1 MGSLTDISHLKWA
14 QGLQERRL
22 REAEEAKRQ
31 QNEFIDIT
39 SHEMRS
45 SLVPA
50 RTACEKFADPI
61 LQYLDPLSAILIC
74 ADDIRDTLTQ
84 HKFSC
89 SIDQRMAKEC
99 IEAAENI
106 ALCVQHQKSIVDDIL
121 TVSKLDSNLLRITPI
136 PAQPIIV
143 VQRSMAMLAISN
155 LGIETGSTDVSP
167 LGSVLRSKP
176 RTSTSNSFRIGVFET
191 LTLTGSFLIR
201 VDSFK

>member
-1 MGSLTDISHLKWA
+1 LSASQPEFSADGTLISIMGSLTDISHLKWA

-45 SLVPA
+45 SDTPVQI
-50 RTACEKFADPI
+50 ACK
-61 LQYLDPLSAILIC
+61 LSTNRVHQYLDPLSAILIC
-74 ADDIRDTLTQ
+74 ADDIRDTLTNY
-84 HKFSC
+84 KFTC
-89 SIDQRMAKEC
+89 SSDRKMAKDC

-136 PAQPIIV
+136 PAQPIVV
-143 VQRSMAMLAISN
+143 VQRSMAMLA
-155 LGIETGSTDVSP
+155 
-167 LGSVLRSKP
+167 
-176 RTSTSNSFRIGVFET
+176 TSIQ
-191 LTLTGSFLIR
+191 
-201 VDSFK
+201 